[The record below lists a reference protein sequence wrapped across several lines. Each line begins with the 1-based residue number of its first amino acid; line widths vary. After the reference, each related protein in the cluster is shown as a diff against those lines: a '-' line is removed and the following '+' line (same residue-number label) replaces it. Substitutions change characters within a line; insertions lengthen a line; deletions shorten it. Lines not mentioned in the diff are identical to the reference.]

1 MQQTLLELEK
11 ELFKLNNP
19 KALFLPADILELLEN
34 PPDSYCYWDLDD
46 SIKDELYLG
55 ENCLCK
61 KCLKEEYEMETC
73 WCRFSIEEVYN
84 SAFIN

>member
-19 KALFLPADILELLEN
+19 EALFLPADILELLEN
-34 PPDSYCYWDLDD
+34 PPDSYCYWDLDED
-46 SIKDELYLG
+46 EKDDWFNHE
-55 ENCLCK
+55 CFCT
-61 KCLKEEYEMETC
+61 KCLKEELEMGKC
-73 WCRFSIEEVYN
+73 WWRFNLTEIYN